1 VGRIR
6 VDLRAED
13 SAVETLAGYD
23 LVVLAVGP
31 FEVLGAAP
39 HRLCLAAGVNCV
51 DINDS
56 LDVAREIFELSA
68 ACEEAGVLILTG
80 MGLSP
85 GLTTMLLLD
94 LLDRAPPGERRA
106 RLRVFVGG
114 DQDAGRSAVRA
125 MLASFT
131 PKVPEIRAGELELVA
146 HDERS
151 SEAKFVFDRDA
162 GPVRVIH
169 YPTPEM
175 WTLPRSRRGASL
187 ERLDYR
193 VHFEGMPTPFVSVLR
208 HVPLLRSGLA
218 TALLSRPVNLIHDL
232 GRRRRSAGAVAVA
245 ELGTAT
251 ATGRAGSSYE
261 ATAGF
266 AAAIASLTL
275 GGELDVDRGVHS
287 LETALV
293 DRTRLRA
300 DLGSR
305 AIELSPLPETRGR

>member
-1 VGRIR
+1 
-6 VDLRAED
+6 
-13 SAVETLAGYD
+13 
-23 LVVLAVGP
+23 
-31 FEVLGAAP
+31 
-39 HRLCLAAGVNCV
+39 
-51 DINDS
+51 
-56 LDVAREIFELSA
+56 
-68 ACEEAGVLILTG
+68 
-80 MGLSP
+80 
-85 GLTTMLLLD
+85 
-94 LLDRAPPGERRA
+94 
-106 RLRVFVGG
+106 
-114 DQDAGRSAVRA
+114 
-125 MLASFT
+125 
-131 PKVPEIRAGELELVA
+131 
-146 HDERS
+146 
-151 SEAKFVFDRDA
+151 
-162 GPVRVIH
+162 
-169 YPTPEM
+169 
-175 WTLPRSRRGASL
+175 
-187 ERLDYR
+187 
-193 VHFEGMPTPFVSVLR
+193 MPTPFVSVLR